1 MKKEELMNLEN
12 KKILM
17 IIAPENYRDEEF
29 EIPYKKFVDNGA
41 SVTVASLRKGKATG
55 MFGSEFHVDTDLSEV
70 EASDYDAI
78 VFIGGAG
85 VPSVRAD
92 KRAVEIAGKS
102 VDRKVLA
109 AICWAP
115 TILAKAGA
123 VKGKKT
129 TVWLGDDPE
138 YKMKTNEIMTHY
150 GADFAGGSVVED
162 GNIITGNGPDAAEEF
177 ALKIIN
183 KLAK

>member
-1 MKKEELMNLEN
+1 MNLEN

-29 EIPYKKFVDNGA
+29 EVPYKKFVDEGA
-41 SVTVASLRKGKATG
+41 LVTVASLKKGKATG
-55 MFGSEFHVDTDLSEV
+55 MFGSEFDVKTDLSEV
-70 EASDYDAI
+70 DGSDYDGI
-78 VFIGGAG
+78 VFVGGAG

-92 KRAVEIAGKS
+92 KKAVEIAKKGI
-102 VDRKVLA
+102 DRKVLA

-115 TILAKAGA
+115 TILAKAGS

-138 YKMKTNEIMTHY
+138 YKMKTSEIMVHY
-150 GADFAGGSVVED
+150 GAEFTGGSVVED

-177 ALKIIN
+177 ADTIIK
-183 KLAK
+183 KLSN

>member
-1 MKKEELMNLEN
+1 MSLEN

-29 EIPYKKFVDNGA
+29 EVPYKKFVDEGA
-41 SVTVASLRKGKATG
+41 LVTVASLKKGKATG
-55 MFGSEFHVDTDLSEV
+55 MFGSEFYVDTDLCEV
-70 EASDYDAI
+70 KESDYDAI
-78 VFIGGAG
+78 VFVGGAG

-92 KRAVEIAGKS
+92 KRAVEIAEKGI
-102 VDRKVLA
+102 DRKVLA

-115 TILAKAGA
+115 TILAKAGS

-138 YKMKTNEIMTHY
+138 YNMKTSEIMTHY
-150 GADFAGGSVVED
+150 GAEFAGGSVVED
-162 GNIITGNGPDAAEEF
+162 GNIITVNRQDAEEEF
-177 ALKIIN
+177 ADTIIK
-183 KLAK
+183 KLSK